1 MVTTN
6 NDSEDEEIL
15 EVEESSEDDEVQ
27 EVEEDESVESSEE
40 SEEYTAIWKQIEG
53 RRPIELLRF
62 SIKGAIVVKR
72 GIYVVAAP
80 NFTSACEIA
89 KIEGGEVIS
98 VGGYSEE

>member
-15 EVEESSEDDEVQ
+15 EVE
-27 EVEEDESVESSEE
+27 ESSEE

-62 SIKGAIVVKR
+62 SIKGSIEGKR